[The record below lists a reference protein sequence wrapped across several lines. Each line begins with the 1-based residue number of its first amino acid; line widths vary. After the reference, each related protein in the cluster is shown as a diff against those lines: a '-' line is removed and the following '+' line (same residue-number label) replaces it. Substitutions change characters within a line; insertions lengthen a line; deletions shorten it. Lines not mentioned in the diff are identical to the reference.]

1 MCSTFPAHIHP
12 NDTTIIQSCEEHSR
26 NTAKYAANAME
37 SIGISSAAYLAG
49 LLHDT
54 GKYKQ
59 EFKVYLESSVNNE
72 NVHRGS
78 VIHTFAGAK
87 YLLQYHKQN
96 SDYNFEFEDMISEIL
111 AYAVGAHHGLFDCVN
126 ESHENGFLHRI
137 QTEPQG
143 DLDAVRNFEKLCA
156 DSAELKLLFEKAT
169 DELIPLLKKCDDLA
183 AKAETDERYFEERE
197 FLCGLLIRLITS
209 AVMEGDR
216 RDTAEFMDDA
226 VFAANADRELWK
238 ALLLKT
244 ETKLNTLPADTPINI
259 SRRKI
264 SDLCRAA
271 ADKPSGIYRLNVPT
285 GGGKTLSALRY
296 ALAHAEKHGKK
307 RIIFTSPL
315 LSILD
320 QNSRVIRDYV
330 GDEFVL
336 EHHSNIVQEQNIPAE
351 KEQYKLLTDSWSAP
365 IIVTTLVQLLNTMF
379 DGKTSSVRRF
389 HALTDAVIVIDEV
402 QTVPG
407 KMLALFN
414 LTISFLAAIC
424 NTTILLC
431 SATQPCLDEMNHPLR
446 MDVSDIVP
454 QDTVLWNVFKR
465 TDIRFVGSYR
475 MRDIPSYAEEVLQDT
490 QSLLIV
496 CNKKSES
503 ETVYHAMR
511 DSDYDV
517 FHLSAAMCMEHRRK
531 TLHEIQA
538 SLAHGD
544 RKTVCVSTQVI
555 EAGVDISFGA
565 VIRLTAGLDSI
576 IQSAGRCNR
585 NGESD
590 QPRQVSIVRVLDEN
604 MTHLHEIKLAQQATD
619 VLLDAYEYHPD
630 QFDSDLSSEAAVRC
644 YYKQLFAAQYQD
656 NRSYHDYPVSEGI
669 TLFDLLSENR
679 VWQRNG
685 KPDPISFYF
694 HQAFASAGRLFEVF
708 DSDTTDVIV
717 PWGDGADM
725 ITELSSE
732 RAKHDFGYVK
742 ELLQRARAYTVSLYA
757 WQKRKLEEYGA
768 LIPLAEDIALGLAPE
783 YYHNSTGVQIYT
795 AKEAQ
800 TECNTLIW

>member
-1 MCSTFPAHIHP
+1 MPS
-12 NDTTIIQSCEEHSR
+12 
-26 NTAKYAANAME
+26 
-37 SIGISSAAYLAG
+37 GAYLAG
-49 LLHDT
+49 LLHDA

-59 EFKVYLESSVNNE
+59 EFRTYLEASVNNE

-78 VIHTFAGAK
+78 VVHTFAGAK

-96 SDYNFEFEDMISEIL
+96 SDNHFEFEDMVSEIL
-111 AYAVGAHHGLFDCVN
+111 SYAVGAHHGLFDCVGEN
-126 ESHENGFLHRI
+126 HESGFLHRI

-143 DLDAVRNFEKLCA
+143 DSEAVRNFEKLCA

-169 DELIPLLKKCDDLA
+169 DELIPLLTKCNDLA
-183 AKAETDERYFEERE
+183 EKAESDERYYDELY
-197 FLCGLLIRLITS
+197 FLCGLLIRLMTS

-226 VFAANADRELWK
+226 VFAADADRALWK
-238 ALLLKT
+238 SLLLKT
-244 ETKLNTLPADTPINI
+244 ETKLHTLPADTPINL

-264 SDLCRAA
+264 SDICRAA

-365 IIVTTLVQLLNTMF
+365 IIVTTMVQLLNTMF

-407 KMLALFN
+407 KMLSLFN
-414 LTISFLAAIC
+414 LAISFLAAIC

-431 SATQPCLDEMNHPLR
+431 SATQPCLEEMKHPLR
-446 MDVSDIVP
+446 VDVSDIVP
-454 QDTVLWNVFKR
+454 QDPMLWNVFKR
-465 TDIRFVGSYR
+465 TDIQFAGGYR
-475 MRDIPSYAEEVLQDT
+475 MQDIPSYAEEVLQDT

-511 DSDYDV
+511 DGDYDV

-544 RKTVCVSTQVI
+544 RNTVCVSTQVI

-590 QPRQVSIVRVLDEN
+590 QPCQVSIVRVLDEN
-604 MTHLHEIKLAQQATD
+604 MTQLHEIKLAQQATD
-619 VLLDAYEYHPD
+619 VLLDAYEYDPD
-630 QFDSDLSSEAAVRC
+630 QFDSDLSSEAAVQ
-644 YYKQLFAAQYQD
+644 YYYTQLFATQYQD
-656 NRSYHDYPVSEGI
+656 NRSYHDYPINGGI

-685 KPDPISFYF
+685 KTDPISFYF
-694 HQAFASAGRLFEVF
+694 HQAFASAGKWFEVF

-717 PWGDGADM
+717 PWGDGADI
-725 ITELSSE
+725 ITALSSE

-742 ELLQRARAYTVSLYA
+742 GLLQRARAYTVSLYA
-757 WQKRKLEEYGA
+757 WQKKKLEEYGA
-768 LIPLAEDIALGLAPE
+768 LIPLADGIALGLAPQ
-783 YYHNSTGVQIYT
+783 YYHDSTGVQINT

-800 TECNTLIW
+800 NECDTLIW

>member
-1 MCSTFPAHIHP
+1 MHTIFPAHIHP
-12 NDTTIIQSCEEHSR
+12 SDKTIIQSCEEHSR
-26 NTAKYAANAME
+26 NTAKYA
-37 SIGISSAAYLAG
+37 SIALQSVGMPSGAYLAG
-49 LLHDT
+49 LLHDA

-59 EFKVYLESSVNNE
+59 EFKTYLEASVNNE

-78 VIHTFAGAK
+78 VVHTFAGAK

-96 SDYNFEFEDMISEIL
+96 TDNHFEFKDMVSEIL
-111 AYAVGAHHGLFDCVN
+111 SYAVGAHHGLFDCVGEN
-126 ESHENGFLHRI
+126 HESGFLHRM
-137 QTEPQG
+137 QTEPSG
-143 DLDAVRNFEKLCA
+143 DSDAVRNFEKLCA
-156 DSAELKLLFEKAT
+156 DFAELKLLFEKST
-169 DELIPLLKKCDDLA
+169 DELIPLLTKCNDLA
-183 AKAETDERYFEERE
+183 AKAETNEIYFEETY
-197 FLCGLLIRLITS
+197 FLCGLLIRLLTS

-226 VFAANADRELWK
+226 VFAADAGRDLWNT
-238 ALLLKT
+238 LLLKT
-244 ETKLNTLPADTPINI
+244 ETKLNTLPTDTPINI

-264 SDLCRAA
+264 SDICRAA

-296 ALAHAEKHGKK
+296 ALAHAEKYGKK

-330 GDEFVL
+330 GDEYVL
-336 EHHSNIVQEQNIPAE
+336 EHHSNVVQEKKIPAE

-407 KMLALFN
+407 KMLSLFN

-431 SATQPCLDEMNHPLR
+431 SATQPCMEEMKHPLR
-446 MDVSDIVP
+446 MDVDDIVP
-454 QDTVLWNVFKR
+454 YDPMLWNVFKR
-465 TDIRFVGSYR
+465 TDIQFAGGYR
-475 MRDIPSYAEEVLQDT
+475 MQDLPSYAEEVMQGT

-503 ETVYHAMR
+503 EAIYHAMR
-511 DSDYDV
+511 GGDYDV

-538 SLAHGD
+538 SLEHGD

-590 QPRQVSIVRVLDEN
+590 QPCQVSIVRVLDEN
-604 MTHLHEIKLAQQATD
+604 MTQLHEIKLAQQATD

-644 YYKQLFAAQYQD
+644 YYKQLFAVQYQD

-669 TLFDLLSENR
+669 TLFDLLAENR

-685 KPDPISFYF
+685 KPDPITFYF

-717 PWGDGADM
+717 PWGDGADI

-757 WQKRKLEEYGA
+757 WQKKKLEEYGA
-768 LIPLAEDIALGLAPE
+768 LIPLAEGMALGLAPE
-783 YYHNSTGVQIYT
+783 YYHDSTGVQINT

-800 TECNTLIW
+800 NECNTLIW